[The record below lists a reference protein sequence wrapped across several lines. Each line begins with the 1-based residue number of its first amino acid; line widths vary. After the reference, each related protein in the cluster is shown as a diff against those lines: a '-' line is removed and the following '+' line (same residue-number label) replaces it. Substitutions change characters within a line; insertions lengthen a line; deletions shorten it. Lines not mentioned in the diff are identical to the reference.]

1 MSVLETLQAEEEKA
15 RQKKAAVLEENR
27 SKLAKAQESARADA
41 AQILEAARKQAE
53 EIEAAAQ
60 KRMEQETGEM
70 LSAAAGRD
78 ALEAEQARMN
88 LPKAAARIVERMERP

>member
-15 RQKKAAVLEENR
+15 RQKKAAVLEEN
-27 SKLAKAQESARADA
+27 AKAQESARADA
-41 AQILEAARKQAE
+41 ALILEAARRQAE
-53 EIEAAAQ
+53 EILEEAQ

-78 ALEAEQARMN
+78 ALEAEKARMN